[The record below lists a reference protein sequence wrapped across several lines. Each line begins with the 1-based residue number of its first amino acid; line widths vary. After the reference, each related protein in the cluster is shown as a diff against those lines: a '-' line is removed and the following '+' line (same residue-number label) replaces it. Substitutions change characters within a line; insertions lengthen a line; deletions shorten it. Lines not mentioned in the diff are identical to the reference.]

1 MTKYVIKVVSTAK
14 DSNPSFAGD
23 VNIYYYG
30 KAQCLLVSKNRYE
43 NNLPYLDIMSANYGY
58 NRECDAK
65 KSWIYRNPAKNREFW
80 EDEVIEI
87 IKVEVN

>member
-30 KAQCLLVSKNRYE
+30 KAQCLLVSKNRY
-43 NNLPYLDIMSANYGY
+43 
-58 NRECDAK
+58 
-65 KSWIYRNPAKNREFW
+65 
-80 EDEVIEI
+80 
-87 IKVEVN
+87 